1 MMRNENSHCWYV
13 LYTAP
18 RSERKLMQRL
28 AMAGYRTYCPMQTS
42 YVSWD
47 GKTKEVIV
55 PLFAGC
61 VFVEGDCSGV
71 SSVVASQ
78 KVYFVV
84 DAEGREIS
92 IMSDKASLLGKFAQM
107 FGC

>member
-1 MMRNENSHCWYV
+1 M
-13 LYTAP
+13 
-18 RSERKLMQRL
+18 
-28 AMAGYRTYCPMQTS
+28 
-42 YVSWD
+42 
-47 GKTKEVIV
+47 

-78 KVYFVV
+78 KASFVV